1 MNPVKPKYNA
11 VGFTCPHCNVYAKQI
26 FEVAYKLDS
35 NRYYNKLEKLWAV
48 LEDNFFLPRDT
59 SKVDN
64 LSISF
69 CEHCNKYCVWVD
81 KVLVYPNQTIAPLPS
96 KDMPDNVKEDF
107 LEARL
112 VVQKSP
118 RSSAAL
124 LRLAL
129 QKLMPHLGMKGNNL
143 NSDINELCQRG
154 ISKEIQEALDVVR
167 VIGNESVHPGELD
180 MRDDLETALL
190 LFDIVNWIVDS
201 TISPKKK
208 TKNLLSN
215 KIPKSKLTN
224 IENRNF
230 TFQKK
235 SN

>member
-1 MNPVKPKYNA
+1 L
-11 VGFTCPHCNVYAKQI
+11 GFTCPHCNVYAKQI
-26 FEVAYKLDS
+26 FQIVYILEQ
-35 NRYYNKLEKLWAV
+35 NHYYGRLQ
-48 LEDNFFLPRDT
+48 
-59 SKVDN
+59 KVWDALVDDYYVVDRTKRVSN
-64 LSISF
+64 LSIST

-81 KVLVYPNQTIAPLPS
+81 KKLVSPELSVAPFPS
-96 KDMPDNVKEDF
+96 VDMPKNVKEDF

-118 RSSAAL
+118 RSAAAL

-129 QKLMPHLGMKGNNL
+129 QKLMPHLGMKGINL
-143 NSDINELCQRG
+143 NNDINELCQCG

-208 TKNLLSN
+208 TKNLMLN
-215 KIPKSKLTN
+215 KVPKSKLAN
-224 IENRNF
+224 IENRNVGI
-230 TFQKK
+230 QDKI
-235 SN
+235 N